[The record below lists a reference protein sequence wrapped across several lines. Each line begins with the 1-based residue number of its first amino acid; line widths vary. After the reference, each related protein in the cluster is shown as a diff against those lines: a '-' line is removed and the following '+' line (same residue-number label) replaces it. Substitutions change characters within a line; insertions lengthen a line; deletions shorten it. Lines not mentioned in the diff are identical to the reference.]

1 MFFSIGIIKCVVS
14 STGIFSYTSTRVLGI
29 KSPSSPIYVGGSG
42 TRRFLFI
49 FKVYESVII
58 DTNAHDSINWLH
70 LVVMVL
76 KIEFFFSS
84 RKKAVSRE
92 IEVMNPLTILFWRW
106 NELPRV
112 LAVASH

>member
-1 MFFSIGIIKCVVS
+1 MLFLQQAYSPIPPHGFLAS
-14 STGIFSYTSTRVLGI
+14 SPQAHPYMWGVQVLG
-29 KSPSSPIYVGGSG
+29 
-42 TRRFLFI
+42 RFLFI

-58 DTNAHDSINWLH
+58 DTNAHNSINWLH

-92 IEVMNPLTILFWRW
+92 IEVMNLSTILFWR
-106 NELPRV
+106 
-112 LAVASH
+112 